1 MNIAGINSQV
11 ILTAN
16 NEDPGNDLKRRHFL
30 KKIALDLLDPHFKLY
45 ATETNV
51 PQTVQQ
57 RRQEVAGT
65 SANNDQQLEMPG
77 NIRKYYF
84 ECKNKNRSRYY
95 CQKCKKFVCLKHA
108 KIWCRLCTE
117 KNFNQHV

>member
-1 MNIAGINSQV
+1 MNITGINSQ
-11 ILTAN
+11 IIHTAI
-16 NEDPGNDLKRRHFL
+16 NEDPGNDLKRRHFQ
-30 KKIALDLLDPHFKLY
+30 KKIALDSLDPHLKLR
-45 ATETNV
+45 ATEINV
-51 PQTVQQ
+51 PQAVQQ

-77 NIRKYYF
+77 NITKYCF
-84 ECKNKNRSRYY
+84 ECKTKNRSRYY

-117 KNFNQHV
+117 EKLNQHV